1 VETPDGIIRR
11 VWVVPAVGE
20 PKARVLVF
28 NGNAGNM
35 GHRLPLARSLAA
47 DGMEVVLFDYR
58 GYGDTG
64 GAPSE
69 DGLLIDALAVADI
82 AFDTDLPVVYL
93 GESLG
98 GAVATG
104 LATRFPPD
112 ALMLRSPFTSLA
124 DMARAHYPF
133 VPTFLLRDRFP
144 VEDQIGTLAVPVL
157 VVLGTSD
164 TIVPPELSRR
174 VFEAASDPKDLVEM
188 EGLDHNDPALGSGP
202 ELAQAAARF
211 LDQSLSP

>member
-1 VETPDGIIRR
+1 
-11 VWVVPAVGE
+11 
-20 PKARVLVF
+20 
-28 NGNAGNM
+28 
-35 GHRLPLARSLAA
+35 
-47 DGMEVVLFDYR
+47 
-58 GYGDTG
+58 
-64 GAPSE
+64 
-69 DGLLIDALAVADI
+69 
-82 AFDTDLPVVYL
+82 
-93 GESLG
+93 
-98 GAVATG
+98 
-104 LATRFPPD
+104 
-112 ALMLRSPFTSLA
+112 
-124 DMARAHYPF
+124 MARAHYPF

-202 ELAQAAARF
+202 ELAQAVARF